1 MRTKKLYRLTY
12 WCSTN
17 NAEIIMYVSGRS
29 IIDALTTFHYCK
41 GAHVEPLE
49 IKFIS
54 ENFTEMVIT
63 DDSYDVNA

>member
-1 MRTKKLYRLTY
+1 MKTKNLYRITY

-17 NAEIIMYVSGRS
+17 NAEIIMYVSGRD

-54 ENFTEMVIT
+54 ENFMEMVIE
-63 DDSYDVNA
+63 DDTYGVQA